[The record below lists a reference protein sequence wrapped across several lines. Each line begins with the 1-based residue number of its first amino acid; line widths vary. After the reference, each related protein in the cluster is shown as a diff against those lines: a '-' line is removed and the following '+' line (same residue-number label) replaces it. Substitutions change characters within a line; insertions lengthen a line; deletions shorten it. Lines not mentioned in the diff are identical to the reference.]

1 VPERHDPS
9 SRSHVGDAPIGV
21 IAGGGELPVIIAR
34 GIRATGREVAGIG
47 LRGHFDPVLPDL
59 CDRFAVAGTIKLGQW
74 CRLARR
80 MGVREAIMVGRV
92 SKLRMHDPIA
102 ILRELPDFRAIRFWY
117 RRMRGPDRRSSVL
130 LAAVADELLDG
141 GVRLI
146 DSTTYI
152 PDQMATEG
160 SMGRIAPTARQ
171 LDDVDMGWPI
181 LRQVAQMDVGQTI
194 AVRAGDVVAVEA
206 AEGTDRV
213 IERAGSLSRLG
224 GWCLL
229 KTARDGHDNRSD
241 VPTVGVATIEN
252 LAKAGGGCLALGV
265 GRVILV
271 DKPAVLAAAD
281 RAKIAVVGV
290 PAEGV
295 SRERLAELCVGG
307 GRGGRF

>member
-1 VPERHDPS
+1 MPDLAPTHDASISPPAER
-9 SRSHVGDAPIGV
+9 RPIGL
-21 IAGGGELPVIIAR
+21 IAGGGELPVVIAR
-34 GIRATGREVAGIG
+34 GIRAAGLEIAGIG
-47 LRGHFDPVLPDL
+47 LRGHFDPALPSL
-59 CDRFAVAGTIKLGQW
+59 CDRFEVAGTIKLGQW
-74 CRLARR
+74 IRLARR
-80 MGVREAIMVGRV
+80 MGACEAIMVGRV

-152 PDQMATEG
+152 PDQLASEG
-160 SMGRIAPTARQ
+160 TMGRVAPSARQ
-171 LDDVDMGWPI
+171 LDDIAMGWPI

-213 IERAGSLSRLG
+213 VERAGSLSRLG

-229 KTARDGHDNRSD
+229 KTARDEHDNRSD
-241 VPTVGVATIEN
+241 VPTVGIATIEN

-281 RAKIAVVGV
+281 RARIAVVGV
-290 PAEGV
+290 PAEGA
-295 SRERLAELCVGG
+295 SRERLAELC
-307 GRGGRF
+307 GRG